1 MNRVE
6 LSSQNPLARSPNKL
20 HKQIKIPQG
29 PVGVQSQTVVTP
41 NGSTH
46 DPNALPIFPSPNS
59 KPPSRDGNS
68 RESYA
73 SDRSVKR
80 KPEKPKL
87 TFALLEEYRRD
98 AKDNPSDPAIQLEFA
113 KALVEA
119 GTVLAQESGMGDPKR
134 VAKSRENYIT
144 EAHKIV
150 KKLASSVSPLNNS
163 N

>member
-1 MNRVE
+1 MC
-6 LSSQNPLARSPNKL
+6 SSDLEDR
-20 HKQIKIPQG
+20 QG
-29 PVGVQSQTVVTP
+29 IGIYGPIGVQSQTIVTP
-41 NGSTH
+41 NGTV
-46 DPNALPIFPSPNS
+46 DPNALPVFPSPKSNTS
-59 KPPSRDGNS
+59 TRETNS

-80 KPEKPKL
+80 KLEKPKL

-98 AKDNPSDPAIQLEFA
+98 AKDNPSDPHIQLEFA
-113 KALVEA
+113 KALAEA

-150 KKLASSVSPLNNS
+150 KKLASSVETPSPPVFLGVAF
-163 N
+163 

>member
-1 MNRVE
+1 M
-6 LSSQNPLARSPNKL
+6 
-20 HKQIKIPQG
+20 
-29 PVGVQSQTVVTP
+29 
-41 NGSTH
+41 
-46 DPNALPIFPSPNS
+46 DPNALPIFPSPKSNP
-59 KPPSRDGNS
+59 PPSRDGNHS

-80 KPEKPKL
+80 KVEKPKL

-144 EAHKIV
+144 EAHKII
-150 KKLASSVSPLNNS
+150 KKLASSVYLSSVPLPVVFCFC
-163 N
+163 